1 MEKTYREIMD
11 HVTVTEDM
19 RRRILHRLSKPVPAA
34 RKVLSIRFWAAAACL
49 TLLVSVAALP
59 TLFPAAE
66 ENDPPVTGYPLP
78 NRQEVSSVQ
87 ALAEAVGFP
96 VEELHQLPFS
106 VEDTQYT
113 VLGNQLA
120 EIRYDGGTESAVF
133 RKAAGADDPSGDYT
147 AYSDIQEATLAGYEI
162 TLKGAEGQFTL
173 GIWQKDG
180 YSYSLLLSDPLPAE
194 GWEAILQ
201 NIY

>member
-1 MEKTYREIMD
+1 M
-11 HVTVTEDM
+11 
-19 RRRILHRLSKPVPAA
+19 
-34 RKVLSIRFWAAAACL
+34 LSIRISHMFSMSYYFFSIRRACSVLLSYFVPPGRTYRTQPAAASETPDQLAERLL
-49 TLLVSVAALP
+49 TTYGNSILRLAYAYLH
-59 TLFPAAE
+59 
-66 ENDPPVTGYPLP
+66 NM
-78 NRQEVSSVQ
+78 
-87 ALAEAVGFP
+87 AEAVGFP

-113 VLGNQLA
+113 VLGDQLA

-147 AYSDIQEATLAGYEI
+147 AYSDIQEATLAGYDI

-173 GIWQKDG
+173 GIWQKEG